1 MGIKFLYSLLKREFT
16 HIYSSSWGGKSVEL
30 LCIDLNNMIH
40 ICTQEKYGYG
50 MYASSLPRQIE
61 LAEILK
67 RRIEELL
74 DIYQPRILYI
84 ATDGIPSS
92 AKLYQQRQR
101 RFKPAT
107 NDFFDS
113 NMISPG
119 TQFMRELESAMRHHI
134 RIWKRKRRLNIL
146 YSTDMDEGEGE
157 MKLFKYIKSNL
168 ITIRGNVVIYGQDA
182 DIMLLSLVL
191 VQVYAFKYGVFIHRP
206 HSKQKDLWE
215 VVDIVLFHQLLA
227 FTSDHHFECFIRTMC
242 LIGNDFLPSLHTMNL
257 LKDLNG
263 KRGIMNQLLD
273 HIRLECS
280 VSSEIIDFKEFF
292 LRLLHIFEPN
302 EDKYITEYWNVE
314 NTNDMRYNYY
324 TRKVGSDYDIQHM
337 CTTYYSMM
345 RWVQD
350 YYTHYNVPD
359 WEYIYP
365 YLYPPFIKD
374 LIRHADLYEEPTWTV
389 VHNPTTIHEQWV
401 RIMPMRTLTKLLPA
415 DLCVQL
421 AEQFKHLMPDE
432 VVLDMEYKD
441 IDWEAIVQVPFFPRS
456 EQLTRL
462 LGSISP

>member
-1 MGIKFLYSLLKREFT
+1 MGIKFLYSLLKREFA
-16 HIYSSSWGGKSVEL
+16 HIYSSSWDNKPVEL

-50 MYASSLPRQIE
+50 MYASSLPRQMD
-61 LAEILK
+61 LADILK

-74 DIYQPRILYI
+74 DIYQPTKLYI

-101 RFKPAT
+101 RFKPAS

-119 TQFMRELESAMRHHI
+119 TQFMRELEASMRHHI
-134 RIWKRKRRLNIL
+134 RLWKRRRHLTIL

-168 ITIRGNVVIYGQDA
+168 QTIRGNVVVYGQDA
-182 DIMLLSLVL
+182 DIMLLSLIL
-191 VQVYAFKYGVFIHRP
+191 VQSYGFNYGVFIHRP

-215 VVDIVLFHQLLA
+215 VVDIVLFHKLLA
-227 FTSDHHFECFIRTMC
+227 FTSNHHFECFIRTMS

-263 KRGIMNQLLD
+263 NRGIMTKLLD
-273 HIRLECS
+273 HIRLI
-280 VSSEIIDFKEFF
+280 SSESIEFKEFF
-292 LRLLHIFEPN
+292 IRLLHIFESN
-302 EDKYITEYWNVE
+302 EDKYITEYWNVD
-314 NTNDMRYNYY
+314 NTNDMRISYY
-324 TRKVGSDYDIQHM
+324 KRKIGDDYDIQHM

-345 RWVQD
+345 QWVQS
-350 YYTHYNVPD
+350 YYMNYNVPD

-374 LIRHADLYEEPTWTV
+374 LIHYTHLYKEPTWTV
-389 VHNPTTIHEQWV
+389 IRNPTTIHEQWI
-401 RIMPMRTLTKLLPA
+401 RIMPMRTLVKLLPVE
-415 DLCVQL
+415 LCDQL
-421 AEQFKHLMPDE
+421 MKHFNHLMPDE
-432 VVLDMEYKD
+432 VVLDLEYKD
-441 IDWEAIVQVPFFPRS
+441 IEWEAIVQVPFFPRS
-456 EQLTRL
+456 EQLTQL
-462 LGSISP
+462 IHSMIK